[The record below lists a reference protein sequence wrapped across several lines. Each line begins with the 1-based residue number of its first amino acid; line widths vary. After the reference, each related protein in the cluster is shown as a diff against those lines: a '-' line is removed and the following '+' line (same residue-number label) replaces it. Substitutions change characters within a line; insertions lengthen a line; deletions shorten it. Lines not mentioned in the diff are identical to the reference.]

1 MAAEIRTSNGT
12 AYDLH
17 GPADAPVIVL
27 VHGLGLTRATWEGH
41 VPALAKR
48 YRIVNY
54 DLFGHG
60 ESAPPPATPSL
71 KLFSQQ
77 LRDLLDGL
85 AIDRAAIVGFSLGGM
100 INRRFAMDHPGRVS
114 ALGIFNSPHE
124 RGEDAQRLV
133 EERAAQSHA
142 GGPGA
147 NIEATIARWF
157 TPHFIET
164 RGDFTDRIRGWV
176 LANDADIY
184 AGCRMV
190 LAAGVIE
197 LIRPAPPINV
207 PSIIITCQN
216 DSGSTPE
223 MSLAI
228 ASEIAGAETI
238 IIPHLQHMGLAEK
251 PEAFTG
257 PLLAF
262 LGKALQP

>member
-1 MAAEIRTSNGT
+1 VIVTSRTANGT

-17 GPADAPVIVL
+17 GPAGAPVIVL

-41 VPALAKR
+41 IPALAEN

-60 ESAPPPATPSL
+60 ESAAPPAIPSL
-71 KLFSQQ
+71 ALFSRQLSE
-77 LRDLLDGL
+77 LRDEL
-85 AIDRAAIVGFSLGGM
+85 AIDKAAIVGFSLGGM
-100 INRRFAMDHPGRVS
+100 INRRFAMDHADRVS

-124 RGEDAQRLV
+124 RDPEAQRLV
-133 EERAAQSHA
+133 EERAAQSDA

-147 NIEATIARWF
+147 NIETTIARWF
-157 TPHFIET
+157 TPQFIAARPDYIE
-164 RGDFTDRIRGWV
+164 RIRGWV
-176 LANDADIY
+176 LANDPDIY

-197 LIRPAPPINV
+197 LIRPTPPIDV
-207 PSIIITCQN
+207 PCLVITCEN

-223 MSLAI
+223 MSHAI
-228 ASEIAGAETI
+228 AAEIAGTETI
-238 IIPHLQHMGLAEK
+238 IIPALQHMGLTEQPK
-251 PEAFTG
+251 AFTA

-262 LGKALQP
+262 LDKTVQP